1 MTTGAEEVPAGI
13 GTATAAEVGTGRKR
27 EAAPEPGGGI
37 RRNLASRIVARTG
50 GGAVAVGL
58 VLIAL
63 FWLMPTFGL
72 LMSSLRPSEET
83 GTSGW
88 WKVFSEPGQITWS
101 NYDKLLSND
110 DMMRAFFNTIWITVP
125 STLLVII
132 IGALAA
138 YAFAW
143 LEFPGRDWLF
153 LVVVGLLVVPVQVAL
168 IPISK
173 LYGETNLFGTILGVV
188 LFHVAFGLPFAVFL
202 LRNYFAGIPKDLL
215 EAARM
220 DGGTDLTIFFR
231 VILPLGLPAIASLG
245 IFQFL
250 WVWNDMLI
258 ALIYAD
264 TDSAPL
270 TVALQSQSR
279 AFGAN
284 IEVLAPG
291 AFLSLIVP
299 LLVFFSFQRYFVQ
312 GVMAGAVK

>member
-1 MTTGAEEVPAGI
+1 VSAS
-13 GTATAAEVGTGRKR
+13 ATPDLTKPRKTP
-27 EAAPEPGGGI
+27 APEGGI
-37 RRNLASRIVARTG
+37 KRNLASRIIGRTG
-50 GGAVAVGL
+50 GGLVAVLL
-58 VLIAL
+58 VLISL

-72 LMSSLRPSEET
+72 LVSSLRDPQELSK
-83 GTSGW
+83 SGW
-88 WKVFSEPGQITWS
+88 WKALGTPSELTFD
-101 NYDKLLSND
+101 NYGKLLDNS
-110 DMMRAFFNTIWITVP
+110 DMTRAFLNTVWITVP
-125 STLLVII
+125 STLLVIL
-132 IGALAA
+132 IGSLAA

-153 LVVVGLLVVPVQVAL
+153 LIVIGLLVVPVQVAL

-173 LYGETNLFGTILGVV
+173 LYGDTGLFGTIAGVV
-188 LFHVAFGLPFAVFL
+188 FFHVAFGLPFAVFL
-202 LRNYFAGIPKDLL
+202 LRNYFAGIPRDLL

-284 IEVLAPG
+284 IDVLAPG

-299 LLVFFSFQRYFVQ
+299 VVVFFSFQRYFVQ